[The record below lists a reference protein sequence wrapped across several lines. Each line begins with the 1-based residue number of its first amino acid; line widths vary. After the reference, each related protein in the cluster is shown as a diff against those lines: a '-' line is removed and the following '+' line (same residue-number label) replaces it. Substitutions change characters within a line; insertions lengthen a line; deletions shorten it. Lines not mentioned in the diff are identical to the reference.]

1 MAEPAA
7 GSDPAAPLVW
17 RIPAYQPALLMLVLC
32 GAAALSIYGHPSLAV
47 RIGTLALGLLCGGLA
62 IVGLR
67 LQLVVDDEGVALRKV
82 FGDYWLPWS
91 QLAEPEVVPEVR
103 GAPTV
108 RLNRI
113 DGSYL
118 DVPPSLFQPT
128 KPTSKQ
134 RALGQLEYAARQL
147 RSRRPASR

>member
-7 GSDPAAPLVW
+7 GAEPAAPLVW

-32 GAAALSIYGHPSLAV
+32 GAATLNIYGHPSPAV
-47 RIGTLALGLLCGGLA
+47 RIGTLAFGLLCGGLA
-62 IVGLR
+62 VVALR
-67 LQLVVDDEGVALRKV
+67 LQLVVDEDGVALRTV
-82 FGDYWLPWS
+82 LHDHWLPWS
-91 QLAEPEVVPEVR
+91 QLAELEVVPAVR

-108 RLNRI
+108 RLNRV

-134 RALGQLEYAARQL
+134 RAYGQLEHAARQL
-147 RSRRPASR
+147 RARRPTSR

>member
-7 GSDPAAPLVW
+7 DPEPAAALVW

-32 GAAALSIYGHPSLAV
+32 AAAALNIYGHPSVAV
-47 RIGTLALGLLCGGLA
+47 RIGTLAFGLLCGGLS
-62 IVGLR
+62 IVALR
-67 LQLVVDDEGVALRKV
+67 LQLVADDEGVALRKV
-82 FGDYWLPWS
+82 LGDHWLPWS
-91 QLAEPEVVPEVR
+91 QLADLEVVPEVR

-108 RLNRI
+108 RLNRT

-134 RALGQLEYAARQL
+134 RAYGQLEYAARQL
-147 RSRRPASR
+147 RARRPTTR